1 MPPESQDPQSPTQ
14 PTQQMGHQ
22 PPDHLPPAMMPPIN
36 MSEPTG
42 LKGSEDLL
50 EPGEKLLVI
59 VRKHPI
65 GIVGI
70 YAEAL
75 IGLLVVFGLF
85 LAIAPD
91 FFNGLSNQ
99 AYTILVGV
107 IIFGLATLI
116 FFLLAATYVY
126 RQSRLLVTD
135 RSLVQILQQSLFIR
149 KISRLSMSNVEDV
162 TAEERGI
169 LSTIFHYGTIVVQTA
184 GTLDN
189 FIFPY
194 CPDPPKYADQI
205 IEARQRYAKSLEEE
219 HETELAQHL
228 KSIGLKE

>member
-1 MPPESQDPQSPTQ
+1 MPPNSPH
-14 PTQQMGHQ
+14 PA
-22 PPDHLPPAMMPPIN
+22 HLPPSVMPPIN
-36 MSEPTG
+36 MSQLPQV
-42 LKGSEDLL
+42 SEDLL
-50 EPGEKLLVI
+50 EPGEQLV
-59 VRKHPI
+59 VVVKKHPI

-70 YAEAL
+70 YLEAL
-75 IGLLVVFGLF
+75 VGLLVVFGLF

-99 AYTILVGV
+99 AYKILVGV
-107 IIFGLATLI
+107 IIFGLAILV
-116 FFLLAATYVY
+116 FFLFVATYVY

-135 RSLVQILQQSLFIR
+135 RSLVQILQKSLFIR

-169 LSTIFHYGTIVVQTA
+169 LSTILNYGTIVVQTA

-194 CPDPPKYADQI
+194 CPNPAKYADQI
-205 IEARQRYAKSLEEE
+205 IEARQRYARSLEEE
-219 HETELAQHL
+219 HEEQLAQHL
-228 KSIGLKE
+228 HDMGLT

>member
-1 MPPESQDPQSPTQ
+1 MPPDNQPPQP
-14 PTQQMGHQ
+14 PHQ
-22 PPDHLPPAMMPPIN
+22 PPDHLPSSMMPPIN
-36 MSEPTG
+36 MAQPSG
-42 LKGSEDLL
+42 MKGSEDLL
-50 EPGEKLLVI
+50 EPGEQLVVI
-59 VRKHPI
+59 VRRHPI

-70 YAEAL
+70 YIEAL
-75 IGLLVVFGLF
+75 VGLLVVFGLF

-99 AYTILVGV
+99 AYKVLIGV
-107 IIFGLATLI
+107 IILGLAVLV
-116 FFLLAATYVY
+116 FFLFVATYVY

-135 RSLVQILQQSLFIR
+135 RSLVQILQKSLFIR

-169 LSTIFHYGTIVVQTA
+169 LSTILNYGTIVVQTA

-194 CPDPPKYADQI
+194 CPNPSKYADQI
-205 IEARQRYAKSLEEE
+205 IEARQRYARSLEEE

-228 KSIGLKE
+228 HDMGLT

>member
-1 MPPESQDPQSPTQ
+1 MPPESQAPEP
-14 PTQQMGHQ
+14 PHQ
-22 PPDHLPPAMMPPIN
+22 PPDHLPASVMPPIN
-36 MSEPTG
+36 MTQPSG

-50 EPGEKLLVI
+50 EPGERLVVI

-65 GIVGI
+65 GIIGI
-70 YAEAL
+70 YIEAL
-75 IGLLVVFGLF
+75 VGLLVVFGLF

-91 FFNGLSNQ
+91 FFNGLSDQ
-99 AYTILVGV
+99 AYKILVGV
-107 IIFGLATLI
+107 IILGLAVLI
-116 FFLLAATYVY
+116 FFLFVATYVY

-135 RSLVQILQQSLFIR
+135 RSLVQILQKSLFIR

-169 LSTIFHYGTIVVQTA
+169 LSTILNYGTIIVQTA

-194 CPDPPKYADQI
+194 CPNPAKYADQI
-205 IEARQRYAKSLEEE
+205 IEARQRYARSLEEE
-219 HETELAQHL
+219 YEAELAQHL
-228 KSIGLKE
+228 HDMGLT

>member
-1 MPPESQDPQSPTQ
+1 MPPENQTPRSS
-14 PTQQMGHQ
+14 HQ
-22 PPDHLPPAMMPPIN
+22 PPSHLPPSMMPPIN
-36 MSEPTG
+36 MADPPG
-42 LKGSEDLL
+42 LRGSEDLL
-50 EPGEKLLVI
+50 EPGEQLVVI

-75 IGLLVVFGLF
+75 VGLAVVFGLF

-91 FFNGLSNQ
+91 FFNGLSAQ
-99 AYTILVGV
+99 AYKILVGV
-107 IIFGLATLI
+107 IIFGLAILI
-116 FFLLAATYVY
+116 LFLFIATYVY

-135 RSLVQILQQSLFIR
+135 RSLVQILQKSLFIR

-169 LSTIFHYGTIVVQTA
+169 LSTIFNYGTIVVQTA

-194 CPDPPKYADQI
+194 CPTPAKHADQI
-205 IEARQRYAKSLEEE
+205 IEARQRYARALEEE

-228 KSIGLKE
+228 HDMGIT

>member
-1 MPPESQDPQSPTQ
+1 MSPESQAPQPST
-14 PTQQMGHQ
+14 HQ
-22 PPDHLPPAMMPPIN
+22 PPDHLPPSMMPPIN
-36 MSEPTG
+36 MTQPTG
-42 LKGSEDLL
+42 LRGSEDLL
-50 EPGEKLLVI
+50 ESGEQLVVI

-70 YAEAL
+70 YVEAL
-75 IGLLVVFGLF
+75 VGLLVVFGLF

-91 FFNGLSNQ
+91 FFNGVSNQ
-99 AYTILVGV
+99 AYKILVGV
-107 IIFGLATLI
+107 IVFGLSVLI
-116 FFLLAATYVY
+116 LFLFVATYVY

-135 RSLVQILQQSLFIR
+135 RSLVQILQKSLFIR

-169 LSTIFHYGTIVVQTA
+169 LSTVFNYGTIVVQTA

-194 CPDPPKYADQI
+194 CPSPTKYADQI
-205 IEARQRYAKSLEEE
+205 IEARQRYARSLEEE
-219 HETELAQHL
+219 HETELAEHL
-228 KSIGLKE
+228 QSIGLKK